1 MLVDSTKEIISGDVK
16 RVYDILP
23 QLSIMKD
30 EEGALDFKIVY
41 HGADSNVIPNL
52 ESKTKFWKD
61 VYTKL
66 TWDAESESY
75 LDCNGCDIDVNS
87 IVFANKNY
95 ALIASKYKNG
105 DIYLEQQAICQT
117 SKSSYIVNWVDIE
130 AEKVNLEILVPLFD
144 EDLLVQ
150 NNNHTGT
157 LPDLED
163 MSEFIRSLNTGVS
176 ETEYTSVI
184 NLKSYPQDTTYHF
197 EGNILVLD
205 NSTLFARYA
214 QVDPGYGQ
222 SSNLLDKIP
231 DIKIGDVLMMRGI
244 TIHSSSSVVYFGDN
258 LDIDANSVMFE
269 YFLDKECTIEVDVV
283 DLFKANFG
291 Y

>member
-16 RVYDILP
+16 RVYTVLP
-23 QLSIMKD
+23 HLSIMKNA
-30 EEGALDFKIVY
+30 EGTLDCKVVY
-41 HGADSNVIPNL
+41 HGADSEVIPNL

-61 VYTKL
+61 VYTRL

-75 LDCNGCDIDVNS
+75 LDRDGCEIDVDS

-95 ALIASKYKNG
+95 ALIFSKYRNG
-105 DIYLEQQAICQT
+105 DNYLEQQAISRT
-117 SKSSYIVNWVDIE
+117 SESSYVVNWSDIK
-130 AEKVNLEILVPLFD
+130 AEDVNLEILVPLFD
-144 EDLLVQ
+144 EDLLVY
-150 NNNHTGT
+150 NNNHTGM
-157 LPDLED
+157 LPDVED
-163 MSEFIRSLNTGVS
+163 MSEFIKSLNTGVS
-176 ETEYTSVI
+176 ETECTSKI
-184 NLKSYPQDTTYHF
+184 NLKYAAYHF

-205 NSTLFARYA
+205 NIALFARYVQA
-214 QVDPGYGQ
+214 DTGYGQ
-222 SSNLLDKIP
+222 ASNLLDKMP
-231 DIKIGDVLMMRGI
+231 NMKIGDILMMKGI
-244 TIHSSSSVVYFGDN
+244 TIYSSSSIVYFGDN